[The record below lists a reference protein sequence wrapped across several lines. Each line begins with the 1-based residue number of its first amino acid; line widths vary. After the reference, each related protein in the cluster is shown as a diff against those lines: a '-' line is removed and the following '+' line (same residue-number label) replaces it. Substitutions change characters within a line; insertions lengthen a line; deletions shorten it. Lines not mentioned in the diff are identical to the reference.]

1 MACKAAITFQMSR
14 VCTYTCFST
23 KKKFRNAYRR
33 YVKLKVFID
42 QNKLITN
49 HDRVFKAIS
58 RSYYSIISGCNIID
72 SSQAN

>member
-1 MACKAAITFQMSR
+1 MIAAPIVLLGSNIR
-14 VCTYTCFST
+14 
-23 KKKFRNAYRR
+23 FRILE
-33 YVKLKVFID
+33 LKVFID

>member
-1 MACKAAITFQMSR
+1 MIAAPIVLFGSNIR
-14 VCTYTCFST
+14 FSILLE
-23 KKKFRNAYRR
+23 
-33 YVKLKVFID
+33 LKVFID